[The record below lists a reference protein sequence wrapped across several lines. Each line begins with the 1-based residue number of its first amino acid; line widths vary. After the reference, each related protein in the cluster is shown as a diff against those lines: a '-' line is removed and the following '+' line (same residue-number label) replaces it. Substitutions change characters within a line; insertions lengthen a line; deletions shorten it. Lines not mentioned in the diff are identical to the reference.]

1 MPRLG
6 MPAETKPLFI
16 MEIPMPLSMYRLTV
30 PVFQRGLSTL
40 KAYLDKAE
48 AFATEKGIDAA
59 SLVGARLAPDML
71 PLSGQVQ
78 RVTDTAKLT
87 VARLTGL
94 EAPRFED
101 TETTIAELRERIAKT
116 EAFLATVATEAFE
129 DSETREVTIAP
140 GGIKRTMAGDAYL
153 LTFALPNFYFHIA
166 TAHGILR
173 HEGVGIGKIDYLGS
187 FA

>member
-1 MPRLG
+1 
-6 MPAETKPLFI
+6 
-16 MEIPMPLSMYRLTV
+16 MPLSMYRMTV

-40 KAYLDKAE
+40 KTYLDKAE
-48 AFATEKGIDAA
+48 THAAEKGID
-59 SLVGARLAPDML
+59 STTLVSSRLAPDML

-87 VARLTGL
+87 VARLAVI

-116 EAFLATVATEAFE
+116 EAFLATISPEAL
-129 DSETREVTIAP
+129 DSSESTEVTIAP
-140 GGIKRTMAGDAYL
+140 GGVKTTMRGDEYL
-153 LTFALPNFYFHIA
+153 ATFALPNFYFHVTTTHA
-166 TAHGILR
+166 ILR
-173 HEGVGIGKIDYLGS
+173 EQGLGVGKMDYLGS